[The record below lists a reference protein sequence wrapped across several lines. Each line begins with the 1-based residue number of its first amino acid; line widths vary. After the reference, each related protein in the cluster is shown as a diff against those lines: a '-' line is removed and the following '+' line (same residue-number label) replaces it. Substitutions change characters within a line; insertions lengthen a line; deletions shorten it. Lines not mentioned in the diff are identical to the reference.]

1 MAEQETAKWVSPY
14 KNNVPVHS
22 TGAAVD
28 IGLWDNKMEDFL
40 DMGTFGAIWGKNNNA
55 PTFSEN
61 TTDNQKRNRLYCLVA
76 AETVGLTN
84 YLYEFWHF
92 SSGDRYEAYWNKD
105 LNEKRAIYGSI
116 Q

>member
-1 MAEQETAKWVSPY
+1 
-14 KNNVPVHS
+14 
-22 TGAAVD
+22 
-28 IGLWDNKMEDFL
+28 MEDFL